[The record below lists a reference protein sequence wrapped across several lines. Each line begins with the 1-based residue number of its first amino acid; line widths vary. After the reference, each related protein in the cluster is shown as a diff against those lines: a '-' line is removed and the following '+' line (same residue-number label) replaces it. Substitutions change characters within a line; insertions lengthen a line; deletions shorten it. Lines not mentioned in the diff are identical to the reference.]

1 MKPFISVVVPVH
13 NEEGSLENLH
23 AELRAVM
30 DRFGK
35 PYELIYVDDGSTDG
49 TAAVL
54 ATLTGSVIVSLA
66 RNYGQSTALDAGFR
80 TAQGDIIAT
89 LDADC
94 QNDPNDIP
102 KLLEELTDP
111 DVDVAT
117 GWRVERKDPRAV
129 RIMTRVGRILRGKVI
144 GDTIHDSGCTLRVYR
159 REAIENV
166 ELFGEM
172 HRYLLAL
179 LIWKGFKVVEVPV
192 AHRPRLTGTSK
203 YGYGKAVRGLIDLV
217 YIWFLYR
224 YAERPLHLF
233 GYMGLTSFALGVVS
247 LIIKVY
253 DKFALGIHVNR
264 DGWFYLTI
272 FFLIVGIMLFSFG
285 LITDLLMRIHAD
297 TSAGKHRYRVR
308 KTYTA

>member
-1 MKPFISVVVPVH
+1 MKPFISVVVPVY
-13 NEEGSLENLH
+13 NEEGSIENLH
-23 AELRAVM
+23 TELRTVM

-35 PYELIYVDDGSTDG
+35 PYELIYVDDGSTDD
-49 TAAVL
+49 TAKVL

-80 TAQGDIIAT
+80 AAQGEIIAT

-102 KLLEELTDP
+102 KLLEILTDP

-117 GWRVERKDPRAV
+117 GWRVERKDPRGV
-129 RIMTRVGRILRGKVI
+129 RFMTRIGRTLRGKVI

-159 REAIENV
+159 REAIENI

-179 LIWKGFKVVEVPV
+179 LIWKGFKIVEVPV
-192 AHRPRLTGTSK
+192 AHRPRLAGKSK

-233 GYMGLTSFALGVVS
+233 GYMGLTSFALGVAS
-247 LIIKVY
+247 FFITVY

-272 FFLIVGIMLFSFG
+272 FFLIIGIMLFSFG
-285 LITDLLMRIHAD
+285 LITDLLMRIHTD
-297 TSAGKHRYRVR
+297 TSAHKHRYRVR